1 MENMNTILG
10 YSLAPF
16 TLEQAIDWSLE
27 TCQQSQPKLLVTL
40 NPEIIVSARTNARL
54 EHALQAADIHVADG
68 IGIFYAAKL
77 LGQPVPSRVPG
88 VELAEGI
95 MAKAGESL
103 SVYFLGAKEGVAAQA
118 ARTMQQ
124 RYGITIAGVQHGYF
138 DRNNADAIINTIAQS
153 GAHLLLAGLGEGQE
167 IFLHE
172 NRHTLATPLLIGV
185 GGALDVFSGTV
196 QRTPAW
202 TRKYQLEWAYRVGL
216 DPKRWHRA
224 PRLAKF
230 ALLTLQEYLQ

>member
-1 MENMNTILG
+1 MTAILG
-10 YSLAPF
+10 YTLAPF
-16 TLEQAIDWSLE
+16 SLEQAIDWSLE
-27 TCQQSQPKLLVTL
+27 TCQQEQPKLLVTL
-40 NPEIIVSARTNARL
+40 NPEIIVAARQNMRL

-68 IGIFYAAKL
+68 IGVFYAAKL
-77 LGQPVPSRVPG
+77 LGQAVPARVPG

-95 MAKAGESL
+95 MAKAGKTL
-103 SVYFLGAKEGVAAQA
+103 SVYFLGAKAGVAAQA
-118 ARTMQQ
+118 AHNMQQ
-124 RYGITIAGVQHGYF
+124 KYGTTIAGVQHGYF
-138 DRNNADAIINTIAQS
+138 DRDNADAIIANIAES
-153 GAHLLLAGLGEGQE
+153 GAQLLLAGLGEGQE

-172 NRHTLATPLLIGV
+172 HRQALRTPLLIGV

-230 ALLTLQEYLQ
+230 ALLTLQYYLK